1 MLVPDILVFAI
12 IAGAISMLALAA
24 CIRTYLIG
32 RKIDSDRVKRP
43 WIYDLLIKYLFNPNE
58 STISQFMLKNAD
70 LFFESY
76 IRLYQQVELSREM
89 RSIAARFFRILQI
102 EARCLR
108 EIRSPFAATR
118 ARAAS
123 YLGYLEMPHALLA
136 LEKGIMRE
144 KRWHV
149 KIVILEALTRH
160 GIESSL
166 PLLIDS
172 LIGAPEWYQTMARK
186 LLMRWEQLLHKNISR
201 AMQSDRPELMRLV
214 MDFASQFPAD
224 DLKEYLFDSLSS
236 PDDLIATRALEGLA
250 AMCPSELEGDL
261 PASCQSPARERILA
275 WRANHTVARLLP
287 ESQAIEQNGIQDQ
300 KTPVDSPG
308 ESALG
313 HAKGFSRFSF
323 LAKWLAALLLSYPVL
338 YASLRFPFL
347 DQRHPIAVLHDALY
361 HFNYYFGAFAL
372 ISGLVSL
379 ALASISAISIIMQNR
394 SLQAK
399 NRDFLFLEGTLPR
412 ISVIAPVFK
421 EEKSAIDRVGAL
433 LNLDYPS
440 HEVIVVNDGS
450 DDATLNSLIQRFR
463 LHPASL
469 QCRQSLQTS
478 PVRGTFVSASFP
490 ALIVIDKSHGGVND
504 CLNAA
509 LNYASGSYV
518 FPAFPDIIPGQDTL
532 LNLASHT
539 LDSDTGLAVAAA
551 TVLPVSVNS
560 SCEHAQQPSTNRR
573 FRFMDIMRSCAGER
587 PAWHLLGA
595 IPAQL
600 DGCLLLSVSGVIEAG
615 GFTCDSC
622 GFQGFGNAQNT
633 SLLLKI
639 LHPFLQHGLKD
650 VLYLSTTARCE
661 RHSYTMVNSGELL
674 DIITDHASLISDK
687 RNNKGVFRAFKH
699 MFIFGMLGSWIELTG
714 YAALAAS
721 IALGIADAKTIL
733 FTVSAATL
741 PGIAVSMASLG
752 NLMKSGVTIPPPAL
766 KALMRAA
773 VLENIG
779 LRQIKSALRVSGY
792 PGALFRKK
800 KNVHQSDL

>member
-1 MLVPDILVFAI
+1 M
-12 IAGAISMLALAA
+12 AGFISVLALAA

-32 RKIDSDRVKRP
+32 RKIYSDHVKRP

-58 STISQFMLKNAD
+58 STISRFMINNAD
-70 LFFESY
+70 LFLESY

-89 RSIAARFFRILQI
+89 RSIAARFFRILQV

-136 LEKGIMRE
+136 LEKGIVRE

-149 KIVILEALTRH
+149 KIIMLEALTRH

-172 LIGAPEWYQTMARK
+172 LIGAPEWYQTMGRR

-201 AMQSDRPELMRLV
+201 ATQSDRPEMMRLA
-214 MDFASQFPAD
+214 MDFASQYPAD
-224 DLKEYLFDSLSS
+224 DMKEYLFDSLSS
-236 PDDLIATRALEGLA
+236 PDDAIATRALQGLA

-261 PASCQSPARERILA
+261 PASCQSPARERIFA
-275 WRANHTVARLLP
+275 WRANHSVAQLLP
-287 ESQAIEQNGIQDQ
+287 DNAAMEQNGIQDHT
-300 KTPVDSPG
+300 TPQDTPG
-308 ESALG
+308 KSALVP
-313 HAKGFSRFSF
+313 AKGFARFSF
-323 LAKWLAALLLSYPVL
+323 LARWLAAVLLSYPAL

-347 DQRHPIAVLHDALY
+347 DQRHPVAVLYDALY

-379 ALASISAISIIMQNR
+379 ALASISAISIILQNR
-394 SLQAK
+394 NLQAK
-399 NRDFLFLEGTLPR
+399 NRDVLFLEGTLPR
-412 ISVIAPVFK
+412 ISVIAPVYR
-421 EEKSAIDRVGAL
+421 EEKSVIDRVGAL

-469 QCRQSLQTS
+469 LCRQLFRTS

-490 ALIVIDKSHGGVND
+490 ALIVIDKSHGGMND

-509 LNYASGSYV
+509 LNYASGNYV

-532 LNLASHT
+532 LNLASHM
-539 LDSDTGLAVAAA
+539 LDSDTGLASAVA
-551 TVLPVSVNS
+551 TVLPVSENS
-560 SCEHAQQPSTNRR
+560 SGEHALQPSTNRR
-573 FRFMDIMRSCAGER
+573 FRFMDTIRTCAGER
-587 PAWHLLGA
+587 PAWHLMGA
-595 IPAQL
+595 LPAQL
-600 DGCLLLSVSGVIEAG
+600 DGCLLLSAPAVIEAG
-615 GFTCDSC
+615 GFTSDIC
-622 GFQGFGNAQNT
+622 GFQGFGNTRIT

-650 VLYLSTTARCE
+650 VLHLSTAARCE
-661 RHSYTMVNSGELL
+661 RHSYTQANSGELF
-674 DIITDHASLISDK
+674 DIITGHASLISDK
-687 RNNKGVFRAFKH
+687 RNNKAVFRAFKH
-699 MFIFGMLGSWIELTG
+699 AFAFGMLGSWIELTG

-733 FTVSAATL
+733 FAVSAATL

-752 NLMKSGVTIPPPAL
+752 NLMKSGVRISPPAL

-779 LRQIKSALRVSGY
+779 LRQIKNAALVPAY
-792 PGALFRKK
+792 LCAFFIKK
-800 KNVHQSDL
+800 KKSHQSDF